1 MKYNIEKNGTKASYL
16 QLYEQIRRDIE
27 AGAYPYGTKLPSK
40 RILSEEIGMSV
51 ITVEHTYALLCE
63 EGYIEPRE
71 RSGYFI
77 IYREG
82 DFLSHSPENTSPPL
96 PHSPVP
102 KAPFPFSV
110 MARAMRKV
118 LADCGEGIFER
129 SPNTGCP
136 ALRSVISAYLKRS
149 VGIDASPEQ
158 IIIGAGAE
166 YLYGLVVQLLG
177 KDRVYALENPSYE
190 TIRRV
195 YEAHDAVCRMLPM
208 GNDGIKSSALEKSDA
223 TVLHVTPFNSYP
235 SLVSASAGK
244 RREYIRWAKERG
256 AVIVEDNYDS
266 ELTVSKKHDETVF
279 SLSPEGSVIY
289 INTFSQTI
297 APSVRVGYMVIP
309 PSMVTDFESR
319 LGFYSCTVPIFDQ
332 YVLAELIGSG
342 EFERHINRVRR
353 ERRKRN
359 L

>member
-1 MKYNIEKNGTKASYL
+1 MKYSIEKNSRKSAYL

-27 AGAYPYGTKLPSK
+27 AGAYPFGAKLPSK
-40 RILSEEIGMSV
+40 RIMSEEIGMSV
-51 ITVEHTYALLCE
+51 ITVEHTYDLLSE
-63 EGYIEPRE
+63 EGYIESRE
-71 RSGYFI
+71 RSGYFV
-77 IYREG
+77 IYKEG
-82 DFLSHSPENTSPPL
+82 DFLSHALENVPP
-96 PHSPVP
+96 PISHSAAP
-102 KAPFPFSV
+102 KSPFPFSV
-110 MARAMRKV
+110 MAKAMRKV
-118 LADCGEGIFER
+118 LSESGEGIFER

-136 ALRSVISAYLKRS
+136 EFRSVISAYLKRS
-149 VGIDASPEQ
+149 VGIDALPEQ

-177 KDRVYALENPSYE
+177 KDRVYALESPSYE

-195 YEAHDAVCRMLPM
+195 YEAHGAICRMLPL
-208 GNDGIKSSALEKSDA
+208 GADGIKSSALEKTDA

-235 SLVSASAGK
+235 SLVCAGAGK

-266 ELTVSKKHDETVF
+266 ELTISKKNEETVF
-279 SLSPEGSVIY
+279 SLSPEDSVIY

-309 PSMVTDFESR
+309 PSMAADFESR

-342 EFERHINRVRR
+342 EFERHVNRIRR
-353 ERRKRN
+353 ERRKLN
-359 L
+359 S